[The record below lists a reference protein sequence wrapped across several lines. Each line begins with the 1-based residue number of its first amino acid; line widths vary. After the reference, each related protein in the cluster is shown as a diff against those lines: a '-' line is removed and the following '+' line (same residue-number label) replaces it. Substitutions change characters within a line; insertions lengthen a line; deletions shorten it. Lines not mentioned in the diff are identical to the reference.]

1 MARLV
6 FHPPPVTEARSAAF
20 ISLLITVILLFF
32 IFGEFLNLIPS
43 HHELRGMLNMTSPLN
58 KVSHVTSFWCFPQ
71 AMDLL

>member
-20 ISLLITVILLFF
+20 INHCHSPFF
-32 IFGEFLNLIPS
+32 IFGESLNLIPS
-43 HHELRGMLNMTSPLN
+43 HHELRDMLNMASPFN
-58 KVSHVTSFWCFPQ
+58 KVSHVTSFWCFTQ

>member
-20 ISLLITVILLFF
+20 ISLLIIVILLFLF
-32 IFGEFLNLIPS
+32 LVSFLNLIPS
-43 HHELRGMLNMTSPLN
+43 HHELRDLLNMTSPLN

>member
-6 FHPPPVTEARSAAF
+6 FHPPPVTETRSAAF
-20 ISLLITVILLFF
+20 ISLLIIVILLF
-32 IFGEFLNLIPS
+32 ILGEFLNLIPS
-43 HHELRGMLNMTSPLN
+43 HHELRDMLNMTSPLN